1 MVSESDLL
9 IHCLKEWAIAVS
21 ALATGKTIMLLRKGG
36 IREENKQFQ
45 VKHRQIWLYPTYEH
59 QKPHLLKPE
68 YRDRVTEVTSGWH
81 PATVEIQSCA
91 EITNIL
97 TINSL
102 ETLQKLEPYQI
113 WNQQMISDRFKWKPQ
128 QPLVILLLKVSNL
141 PNAITISYDRSY
153 GSCQSWI
160 DLQKPISLYNL
171 KPVLS
176 NERYQQQADS
186 ILSIV
191 RNQE

>member
-1 MVSESDLL
+1 MLSEPDLL
-9 IHCLKEWAIAVS
+9 IHSLKEWAIAIS

-68 YRDRVTEVTSGWH
+68 YSTQVTEVTSGWH
-81 PATVEIQSCA
+81 PATVEIQSYA

-97 TINSL
+97 TIDSL

-113 WNQQMISDRFKWKPQ
+113 WNQPMISDRFNWKPQ

-141 PNAITISYDRSY
+141 PSAVTIPYDRSY
-153 GSCQSWI
+153 GGCQSWI
-160 DLQKPISLYNL
+160 DLQKPISLHNL

-176 NERYQQQADS
+176 DEQYQQQANN

-191 RNQE
+191 QNR